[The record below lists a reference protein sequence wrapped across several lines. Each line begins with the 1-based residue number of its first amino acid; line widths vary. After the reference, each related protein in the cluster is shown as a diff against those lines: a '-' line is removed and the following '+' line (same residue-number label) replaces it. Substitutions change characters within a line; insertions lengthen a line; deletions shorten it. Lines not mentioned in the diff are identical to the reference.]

1 MSLLNRRSV
10 LFAAATLLSAGW
22 SSSARAD
29 EALEFARACAAHVD
43 SLADRTSNAII
54 DDTLECLRRINE
66 LLEAGNE
73 ERARQVARECIAH
86 VERLADAGTGAIAD
100 VCERCVWVLVN
111 EYGAERLAHRFR
123 QYCGAT
129 IEDIRHLERR
139 AINAILSKFE

>member
-1 MSLLNRRSV
+1 MLC
-10 LFAAATLLSAGW
+10 AGW

-29 EALEFARACAAHVD
+29 EALEFARACAEHVN
-43 SLADRTSNAII
+43 SLADRTSNAMI

-73 ERARQVARECIAH
+73 ERARRVARECIEH
-86 VERLADAGTGAIAD
+86 IERLADAGTGAIAD
-100 VCERCVWVLVN
+100 VCERCVWVLIN

-123 QYCGAT
+123 LFCGAT
-129 IEDIRHLERR
+129 IEDLRHLERR

>member
-1 MSLLNRRSV
+1 MSHLTRRSI
-10 LFAAATLLSAGW
+10 LFAAAALLSAGW

-29 EALEFARACAAHVD
+29 DALEFARACAAHVD

-73 ERARQVARECIAH
+73 ERARQVARECIGRI
-86 VERLADAGTGAIAD
+86 ERIADAGTGAIAD
-100 VCERCVWVLVN
+100 VCERCVWVLLN
-111 EYGAERLAHRFR
+111 EFGAERLAHRFR
-123 QYCGAT
+123 QYCAAT

>member
-1 MSLLNRRSV
+1 MSLLSRRSV
-10 LFAAATLLSAGW
+10 LLAAAAFLCIGW

-29 EALEFARACAAHVD
+29 DALAFARACAERVD

-73 ERARQVARECIAH
+73 ERARHVARECIEH
-86 VERLADAGTGAIAD
+86 IERVADAGTGAIGD
-100 VCERCVWVLVN
+100 VCERCVWVLIN

-123 QYCGAT
+123 EYCAAT